1 MSQLPNHPIAQSPS
15 IIGQRVPKMDALDKA
30 TGRVE
35 YGHDLKLPGM
45 LIGKILYA
53 NVPHARIVSIDT
65 SRAKK
70 LAGVKAVITAQDTPR
85 IKFGFGRDN
94 LPLKEGKVLS
104 RRDEVAAVAA
114 VDENTAW
121 EALSL
126 IKVEY
131 EPLVPVFDP
140 FEANEPGAPLIH
152 ESRKS
157 NLFEVYD
164 YTHGEGKLGLDTADV
179 VVEDEFE
186 IGWATYAALEP
197 SMCMAQWD
205 TQGRL
210 TIWSPTQIPF
220 LLQRDL
226 AEALGISGRDV
237 RILQPAIGGSF
248 GRGLDIYPIEP
259 ICALL
264 AKAAQRPVRII
275 FTRDEEFVAAATRQ
289 PVKAR
294 VRSGAKRDG
303 TLWARDFHLT
313 LDAGPYISWG
323 ALEPLVM
330 MEAVASLYRVP
341 HACFRANVVYTNN
354 LVTGAV
360 RGYGNPQGTFF
371 VESSMEHLAREL
383 KMDSVEFR
391 LKNANRPNEETPQGL
406 KITSCG
412 LRECLL
418 KAAERIGWNN
428 ERRQQTTAGG
438 QSSAVRR
445 GIGFAAT
452 LNVGGGARIYKSDGC
467 GATVKVDDFGRVT
480 LVTGSTEIGQ
490 GSETA
495 LAQITAEALGVRVE
509 DVTVVNNDTNIK
521 PWDVGTHA
529 SRTTFIAGNAAWIA
543 AKKVQ
548 AQLFEKASEMLGAPI
563 DTLEMRDRIIRAKDE
578 PKKSIAY
585 DRVVRAMHYREGGI
599 VLSADG
605 WYDPPTQLVNKETWK
620 GNISAAYGFGAQSAL
635 VEVDIETGKVRVIK
649 IVAAHD
655 VGRAINP
662 MAVEG
667 QIEGG
672 VAMGMGYALTE
683 ELQVK
688 DGHILNPTL
697 LDYRIPTAL
706 DIPPIETVIVET
718 HDPEGPFGAKGVGEQ
733 PTNPTAA
740 AIANAVYDAIGV
752 RITSLPLTG
761 EKVLRE
767 LKKKNETSQT

>member
-1 MSQLPNHPIAQSPS
+1 MSSHS
-15 IIGQRVPKMDALDKA
+15 IIGQRIPKLDALDKA

-45 LIGKILYA
+45 LVGKILYA

-70 LAGVKAVITAQDTPR
+70 LPGVKAVLTAQDTPR

-114 VDENTAW
+114 VDEDTAW

-126 IKVEY
+126 IQVEY
-131 EPLVPVFDP
+131 EPLVPVFD
-140 FEANEPGAPLIH
+140 AKIALEPGAPRIH

-157 NLFEVYD
+157 NLFDVYD
-164 YTHGEGKLGLDTADV
+164 YTHGDGERGFETADV

-186 IGWATYAALEP
+186 IGYACYAALET
-197 SMCMAQWD
+197 SMCVAQWD
-205 TQGRL
+205 NQNHL
-210 TIWSPTQIPF
+210 TIWTPTQIPF

-226 AEALGISGRDV
+226 ADALGMSGRDIRV
-237 RILQPAIGGSF
+237 LQPAIGGSF
-248 GRGLDIYPIEP
+248 GRGLDVYPIEA
-259 ICALL
+259 ITALL
-264 AKAAQRPVRII
+264 AKATRRPVNIT
-275 FTRDEEFVAAATRQ
+275 FTRDEEFLASATRQ

-294 VRSGAKRDG
+294 IKTGAKRDG
-303 TLWARDFHLT
+303 TLWARAAYLD

-330 MEAVASLYRVP
+330 MEAIASLYRVP
-341 HACFRANVVYTNN
+341 HARFVANVIYTNN

-371 VESSMEHLAREL
+371 LECSMEHLAREL
-383 KMDSVEFR
+383 GMDSVEFR
-391 LKNANRPNEETPQGL
+391 LKNANRPYEETPQGL

-412 LRECLL
+412 LRECLVES
-418 KAAERIGWNN
+418 AERIGWEKSVNS
-428 ERRQQTTAGG
+428 RQSTVN
-438 QSSAVRR
+438 SNVKR
-445 GIGFAAT
+445 GIGIAAT

-490 GSETA
+490 GSETT

-509 DVTVVNNDTNIK
+509 DVTVINNDTNIK

-529 SRTTFIAGNAAWIA
+529 SRTTFIAGKAAWIA

-548 AQLFEKASEMLGAPI
+548 AQILEKASETLGAPVES
-563 DTLEMRDRIIRAKDE
+563 LEMRDRMIRVKDDA
-578 PKKSIAY
+578 KKSIAY
-585 DRVVRAMHYREGGI
+585 DRVVRAMHYREGGT

-605 WYDPPTQLVNKETWK
+605 WYDPPTQLVNKDTWK
-620 GNISAAYGFGAQSAL
+620 GNISASYGFGAQAAE
-635 VEVDIETGKVRVIK
+635 VEVDIETGKVRVLK

-655 VGRAINP
+655 VGKAINP

-672 VAMGMGYALTE
+672 VAMALGYTLTE

-688 DGHILNPTL
+688 EGRVLNPSF
-697 LDYRIPTAL
+697 LDYRVPTAL
-706 DIPPIETVIVET
+706 DVPKIEAVIVET
-718 HDPEGPFGAKGVGEQ
+718 EDPEGPFGAKGVGEQ

-740 AIANAVYDAIGV
+740 AIANAVYDAIGI
-752 RITSLPLTG
+752 RIKSLPLTA
-761 EKVLRE
+761 EKVLRAIKE
-767 LKKKNETSQT
+767 SK

>member
-1 MSQLPNHPIAQSPS
+1 MSYTV
-15 IIGQRVPKMDALDKA
+15 IGQRVPKMDAMDKA
-30 TGRVE
+30 TGRIE
-35 YGHDLKLPGM
+35 YGHDMRLPGM

-53 NVPHARIVSIDT
+53 DIPHARIVSIDT

-85 IKFGFGRDN
+85 IKFGFGKDN
-94 LPLKEGKVLS
+94 LPIKDKVLS

-114 VDENTAW
+114 VDEETAW

-131 EPLVPVFDP
+131 EPLLPVFDP
-140 FEANEPGAPLIH
+140 FEALEPGAPIIH

-157 NLFEVYD
+157 NLFDVYD
-164 YTHGEGKLGLDTADV
+164 YTHGDGERGLTTADV
-179 VVEDEFE
+179 VVEDEFQ
-186 IGWATYAALEP
+186 IGYACYGALET
-197 SMCMAQWD
+197 STCMAEWD

-210 TIWSPTQIPF
+210 TIWTPTQIPF

-226 AEALGISGRDV
+226 SEALGISGRDV

-264 AKAAQRPVRII
+264 ARAAGRPVRIV
-275 FTRDEEFVAAATRQ
+275 FSRDEEFLAAATRQ
-289 PVKAR
+289 PVIAR

-303 TLWARDFHLT
+303 TLWARDVHLT

-341 HACFRANVVYTNN
+341 HARFFANVVYTNN

-360 RGYGNPQGTFF
+360 RGYGNPQGTFL

-383 KMDSVEFR
+383 GMDSVEFR

-412 LRECLL
+412 LRECLVES
-418 KAAERIGWNN
+418 AERIGWEKRNS
-428 ERRQQTTAGG
+428 ESGIG
-438 QSSAVRR
+438 QDSKFQIPNSKLRR
-445 GIGFAAT
+445 GIGIAAT
-452 LNVGGGARIYKSDGC
+452 LNVGGGARIYRSDGC

-509 DVTVVNNDTNIK
+509 DVTVVNNDTNVK

-529 SRTTFIAGNAAWIA
+529 SRTTFIAGKAAWIA

-548 AQLFEKASEMLGAPI
+548 AQILEQAAEMLGAPVES
-563 DTLEMRDRIIRAKDE
+563 LEMRDRTIRVKDA
-578 PKKSIAY
+578 PTKSIAY
-585 DRVVRAMHYREGGI
+585 ARLVRAMHFREGGV

-620 GNISAAYGFGAQSAL
+620 GNISASYGFGAQTAE
-635 VEVDIETGKVRVIK
+635 VEVDIETGKVRVLK

-672 VAMGMGYALTE
+672 VTMGLGFALTE
-683 ELQVK
+683 ELQVQE
-688 DGHILNPTL
+688 GRILNPTL

-706 DIPPIETVIVET
+706 DMPKIETVIVET
-718 HDPEGPFGAKGVGEQ
+718 QDPEGPFGAKGIGEQ

-752 RITSLPLTG
+752 RMTRLPITA
-761 EKVLRE
+761 ERVLRA
-767 LKKKNETSQT
+767 LKEKNEASQT

>member
-1 MSQLPNHPIAQSPS
+1 MTNHPVPQSPS
-15 IIGQRVPKMDALDKA
+15 IIGQRVPKMDAMDKA
-30 TGRVE
+30 TGRIE
-35 YGHDLKLPGM
+35 YGHDVRLPGM
-45 LIGKILYA
+45 LVGKILYA

-70 LAGVKAVITAQDTPR
+70 IAGVKAVLTAQDTPR
-85 IKFGFGRDN
+85 IKFGFGKDN
-94 LPLKEGKVLS
+94 LPLKDKVLS

-114 VDENTAW
+114 VDEDAAY
-121 EALSL
+121 EALAL
-126 IKVEY
+126 IRVEY
-131 EPLVPVFDP
+131 EPLLPVFDA
-140 FEANEPGAPLIH
+140 FDALEPGAPRVH
-152 ESRKS
+152 ESRPS
-157 NLFEVYD
+157 NLFDQYD
-164 YTHGEGKLGLDTADV
+164 YAHGDGARGLDTADV

-197 SMCMAQWD
+197 TTCMAQWD

-226 AEALGISGRDV
+226 SEALGISGRDV
-237 RILQPAIGGSF
+237 RVLQPAIGGSF
-248 GRGLDIYPIEP
+248 GRGLDVYPIEP

-275 FTRDEEFVAAATRQ
+275 FSRDEEFLAVATRQ

-341 HACFRANVVYTNN
+341 HARFVADVVYTNN
-354 LVTGAV
+354 LVSGAV

-383 KMDSVEFR
+383 GMDSVEFR

-412 LRECLL
+412 LRECLME
-418 KAAERIGWNN
+418 AAERIGWGNPTSN
-428 ERRQQTTAGG
+428 FQLPT
-438 QSSAVRR
+438 SKLRR
-445 GIGFAAT
+445 GIGIAAT

-509 DVTVVNNDTNIK
+509 DVSVVNNDTNIK

-529 SRTTFIAGNAAWIA
+529 SRTTFIAGKAVWIA

-548 AQLFEKASEMLGAPI
+548 AQILEKAGEMLGAPVES
-563 DTLEMRDRIIRAKDE
+563 LEMRDRMIRAKNDAA
-578 PKKSIAY
+578 KAIAY
-585 DRVVRAMHYREGGI
+585 DRVVRAMHYREGGV

-605 WYDPPTQLVNKETWK
+605 WYDPPTQIVNKETWK
-620 GNISAAYGFGAQSAL
+620 GNISAAYGFGAQAAE
-635 VEVDIETGKVRVIK
+635 VEVDLETGKVRVLK

-655 VGRAINP
+655 VGKAINP

-672 VAMGMGYALTE
+672 VTMGLGFALSE
-683 ELQVK
+683 ALQVQ
-688 DGHILNPTL
+688 DGRILNPTL
-697 LDYRIPTAL
+697 LDYRVPTAL
-706 DIPPIETVIVET
+706 DVPKIETVIVET

-733 PTNPTAA
+733 PVNPTAA
-740 AIANAVYDAIGV
+740 AIANAVFDAIGV
-752 RITSLPLTG
+752 RVTSLPLTG
-761 EKVLRE
+761 EKILRA
-767 LKKKNETSQT
+767 LKEQNPKTE